1 MSNVTKVKETL
12 NITDE
17 VLEQLIEGIN
27 TEEDVFGR
35 EGLLRQL
42 QKRIL
47 ERMLTLPGRIPLLR
61 RLL

>member
-12 NITDE
+12 NITNE
-17 VLEQLIEGIN
+17 VLDQLIEGFN

-47 ERMLTLPGRIPLLR
+47 ERMLNKEPRV
-61 RLL
+61 